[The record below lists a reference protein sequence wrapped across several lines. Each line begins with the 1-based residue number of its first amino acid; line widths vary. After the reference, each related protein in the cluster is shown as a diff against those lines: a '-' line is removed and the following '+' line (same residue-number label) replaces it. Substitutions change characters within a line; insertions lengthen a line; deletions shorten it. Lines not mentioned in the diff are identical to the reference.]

1 MISQINFKITS
12 LLRPEIGF
20 YRTEK
25 CLRVYVSH
33 LGMGF
38 LDAGMKNIKDSIG
51 DCVTFHRLPS
61 SHLFLGS
68 YFDATLSTG
77 MAHGT
82 NTL

>member
-1 MISQINFKITS
+1 MISQIKFKITS

-38 LDAGMKNIKDSIG
+38 LAAGMKNIG
-51 DCVTFHRLPS
+51 DCVTFHRLTAC
-61 SHLFLGS
+61 HLFLSS